1 MCSDND
7 HPPYD
12 LTETVPTCD
21 ALTALE
27 VVRPGGYGIERVPC
41 RQTRGLSAFRDYM
54 GQTRRACGAYGHA
67 ANVVRRFGV
76 LENEPDWALR

>member
-1 MCSDND
+1 MMCGPND
-7 HPPYD
+7 HPPY
-12 LTETVPTCD
+12 TETVPTCD
-21 ALTALE
+21 AFVAE
-27 VVRPGGYGIERVPC
+27 PRVRANGWGTELVQC

-76 LENEPDWALR
+76 MENEPDWALR